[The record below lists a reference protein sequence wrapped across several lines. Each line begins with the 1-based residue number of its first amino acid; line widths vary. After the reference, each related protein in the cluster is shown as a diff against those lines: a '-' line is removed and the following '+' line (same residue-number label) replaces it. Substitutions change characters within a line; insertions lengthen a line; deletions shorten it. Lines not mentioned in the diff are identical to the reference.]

1 MPVWPDCAQ
10 GRPPAPASRLLMA
23 LEAAHTPT
31 SCHVAKHTHAGLRS
45 VGARKQTS
53 PWRASPL
60 TTCARPYP
68 SLKWRARRQPLILV
82 SRTQTHSNASRLEK
96 KCRACSHTL
105 SFTHNA
111 LWPVLSDLLFFSF
124 SVFAHRKSVKQHKT
138 QPLPFCTHVLK
149 VSKSQ
154 AAALLQESKCN
165 HLVCFVYLILILTD
179 DLSKAQGPIH
189 KRWES
194 DRDKIEN

>member
-10 GRPPAPASRLLMA
+10 GRHPAPASPLLMA

-45 VGARKQTS
+45 VGARTQTS
-53 PWRASPL
+53 PWRASPP

-82 SRTQTHSNASRLEK
+82 SRTQTHSNASWLEM
-96 KCRACSHTL
+96 KCSSSHHTL

-111 LWPVLSDLLFFSF
+111 LWPALSDFCFCLLIFPLASLHIKSLSNSTKLSLLLSVLVLLKYLSIKLQHYYKKENVIISF
-124 SVFAHRKSVKQHKT
+124 
-138 QPLPFCTHVLK
+138 VL
-149 VSKSQ
+149 
-154 AAALLQESKCN
+154 
-165 HLVCFVYLILILTD
+165 FI
-179 DLSKAQGPIH
+179 
-189 KRWES
+189 
-194 DRDKIEN
+194 